1 MKKQIKKLLLIGLFL
16 SSLSMKCSDGETI
29 ICSDCS
35 DKESVL
41 EAVYTIAEKKF
52 GYRIDKF
59 ETHISE
65 EYVDCYTISFFDTR
79 DTKDTLT
86 IRKGGRGGFIKISK
100 KDCEVLDY
108 KLYQ

>member
-16 SSLSMKCSDGETI
+16 SSFSMKCSDGKTI

-35 DKESVL
+35 DKETVL
-41 EAVYTIAEKKF
+41 EVLYKIAEKKF

-65 EYVDCYTISFFDTR
+65 DIDCYTISFFDTQ

-86 IRKGGRGGFIKISK
+86 IRKGGRGGFVKIAK